1 MNENGEYETI
11 IYKHLDLKGANL
23 DMKVL
28 VIGAN
33 GQVGKHIVNI
43 LNESDVHT
51 VRAMVRKEEQAKE
64 LEARG
69 IETAFASLE
78 GTVHEIKEVMKS
90 CDAVIFSAGSG
101 GNTGHDKTLLI
112 DLDGAVKAME
122 AAEDLGIKRF
132 VMVSALQAHH
142 RENWNTSLIPYYVAK
157 HYADK
162 ILEASGLTYTII
174 RPGGL
179 LNEPGTGR
187 VDAGENKERGSIP
200 REDVARVVVE
210 TLSED
215 HTFGRSFDLV
225 SGDTP
230 IAEAIQ
236 SI

>member
-1 MNENGEYETI
+1 
-11 IYKHLDLKGANL
+11 
-23 DMKVL
+23 MKVL

-33 GQVGKHIVNI
+33 GQVGRHIVNI

-51 VRAMVRKEEQAKE
+51 VRAMVRKEEQATE

-78 GTVHEIKEVMKS
+78 GTVHEIKEGMKG

-162 ILEASGLTYTII
+162 ILEASGLTYTIV

>member
-1 MNENGEYETI
+1 
-11 IYKHLDLKGANL
+11 
-23 DMKVL
+23 MKVL

-78 GTVHEIKEVMKS
+78 GTVHEIKEAMKG

-162 ILEASGLTYTII
+162 ILEASGLTYTIV

>member
-1 MNENGEYETI
+1 
-11 IYKHLDLKGANL
+11 
-23 DMKVL
+23 MKVL

-43 LNESDVHT
+43 LNESDVHN
-51 VRAMVRKEEQAKE
+51 VRAMVRKEEQATE

-78 GTVHEIKEVMKS
+78 GTVHEIKEGMKG

-162 ILEASGLTYTII
+162 ILEASGLTYTIV